1 MMKTT
6 QKAIRETCATDIT
19 NYSFD
24 QANDL
29 TNAHTLRTVAMSFGV
44 YGMNGHCLRMKTG
57 SYIKSLRETVHFS
70 RCAKI
75 TLYKP
80 AGGLLAGFSLRPY
93 VPIALA

>member
-29 TNAHTLRTVAMSFGV
+29 MNTYTLRTVAMSYGV
-44 YGMNGHCLRMKTG
+44 YGMNGALFEDENG
-57 SYIKSLRETVHFS
+57 ELY
-70 RCAKI
+70 KI
-75 TLYKP
+75 TARNSTL
-80 AGGLLAGFSLRPY
+80 FQMC
-93 VPIALA
+93 